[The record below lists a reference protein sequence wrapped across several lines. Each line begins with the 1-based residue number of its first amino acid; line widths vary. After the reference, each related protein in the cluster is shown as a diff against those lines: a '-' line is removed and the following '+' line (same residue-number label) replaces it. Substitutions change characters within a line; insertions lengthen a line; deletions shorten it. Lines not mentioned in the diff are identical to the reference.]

1 MSQNQRTPAALTIA
15 GSDSSGGAG
24 IQADLKTFTSLG
36 AYGATVI
43 TLITAQN
50 TRGVSALELIP
61 LRMIRAQLEAVFD
74 DLNIRSLKT
83 GALGSSEVIAL
94 VADFLASHPEV
105 PKVIDPV
112 MVSKHGDPLLVEEAQ
127 AAFKERLLPLATL
140 VTPNRHEVRALTG
153 IEVEDLAT
161 AEEAGQAIVGLG
173 AGGVLI
179 KSIPHHQESVD
190 LLVMDGVVEEIRSP
204 LAPSHF
210 THGSGC
216 TLSAAITAYLTRGFD
231 LINSVKLAK
240 QYTYRAM
247 AQGVVVGAGI
257 NPLNHLATITP
268 AG

>member
-1 MSQNQRTPAALTIA
+1 MSQNQPIPAALTIA

-50 TRGVSALELIP
+50 TQGVRALELIP
-61 LRMIRAQLEAVFD
+61 LGMIRAQLEAVFD
-74 DLNIRSLKT
+74 DLNVRSLKT
-83 GALGSSEVIAL
+83 GALGSSEVIGL
-94 VADFLASHPEV
+94 VADFLSAHPEV

-127 AAFKERLLPLATL
+127 AAFRERLLPLATL
-140 VTPNRHEVRALTG
+140 VTPNRHEVKALTG
-153 IEVEDLAT
+153 IEVKDIES
-161 AEEAGQAIVGLG
+161 AEQAGRAIVGLG

-204 LAPSHF
+204 FASPHF

-216 TLSAAITAYLTRGFD
+216 TLSAAITAYLTKGFD

-257 NPLNHLATITP
+257 NPLNHLAHISSR
-268 AG
+268 